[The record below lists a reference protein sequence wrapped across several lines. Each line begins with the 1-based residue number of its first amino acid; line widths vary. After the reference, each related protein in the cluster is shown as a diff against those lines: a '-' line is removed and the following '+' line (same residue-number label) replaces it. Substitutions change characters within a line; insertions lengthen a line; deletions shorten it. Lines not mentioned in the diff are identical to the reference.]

1 MSSKESL
8 RRFLPR
14 NAAQHRIWGG
24 PLRGLSLVTSWR
36 EHPAAIL
43 GRTKGHLLRW
53 LAAKV
58 ESGETWLDIG
68 TRSGYTALAISHLVG
83 ATGRVFAFAPAAHTA
98 GCVAGTR
105 DANRLSQLI
114 VVPIGLANPA

>member
-1 MSSKESL
+1 M
-8 RRFLPR
+8 
-14 NAAQHRIWGG
+14 
-24 PLRGLSLVTSWR
+24 RGLSLVTSWR

-83 ATGRVFAFAPAAHTA
+83 AVRGLMTGGPVATDLMWTLVWMAILLVVFFP
-98 GCVAGTR
+98 
-105 DANRLSQLI
+105 
-114 VVPIGLANPA
+114 LALRAYRRRA